1 MNLEIG
7 AMSVRSI
14 FKDDEENLEN
24 ADNRK
29 YHASRNWCIAGHKII
44 KSFKSYKKKQ
54 SIMNLNKRLVLTLG
68 GRELV

>member
-29 YHASRNWCIAGHKII
+29 YHAARNWCIQVCVIFFAGHKII
-44 KSFKSYKKKQ
+44 KSFKSYKKNSQ
-54 SIMNLNKRLVLTLG
+54 L
-68 GRELV
+68 